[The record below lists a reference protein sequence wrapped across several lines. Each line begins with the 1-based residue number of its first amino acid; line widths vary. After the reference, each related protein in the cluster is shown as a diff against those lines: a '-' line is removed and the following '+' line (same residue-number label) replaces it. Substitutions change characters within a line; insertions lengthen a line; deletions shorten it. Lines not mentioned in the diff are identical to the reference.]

1 MNFKTKSIVS
11 AFVIYTI
18 CALSS
23 LIFFLI
29 GNQGNGD
36 SKFLLGLIM
45 IIFFLQTALIITILL
60 RLISRLRSH
69 SNKF

>member
-36 SKFLLGLIM
+36 SKFLPW
-45 IIFFLQTALIITILL
+45 ANYDYLL
-60 RLISRLRSH
+60 S
-69 SNKF
+69 SNSSNYNYTPTFTLKA